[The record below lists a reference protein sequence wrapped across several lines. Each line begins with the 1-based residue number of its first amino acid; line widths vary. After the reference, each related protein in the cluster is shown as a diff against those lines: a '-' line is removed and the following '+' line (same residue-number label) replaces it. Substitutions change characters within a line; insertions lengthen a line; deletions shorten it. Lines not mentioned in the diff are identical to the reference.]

1 MLSIYL
7 VCYLVLSYLFKQIFI
22 DSKVWELKSIL
33 KIDFNPFDL
42 MLLEPI
48 YITNI
53 NFFNFI

>member
-1 MLSIYL
+1 
-7 VCYLVLSYLFKQIFI
+7 
-22 DSKVWELKSIL
+22 
-33 KIDFNPFDL
+33 